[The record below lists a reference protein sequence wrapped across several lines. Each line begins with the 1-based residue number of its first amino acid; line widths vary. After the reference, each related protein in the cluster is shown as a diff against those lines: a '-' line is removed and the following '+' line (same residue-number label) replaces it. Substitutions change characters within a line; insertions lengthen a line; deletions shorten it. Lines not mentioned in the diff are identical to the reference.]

1 MKKKLYLLILIIAIF
16 ISGCSGDRSG
26 YIKYSYEFL
35 GAFDTVVQFI
45 GYAKTRDEFEKM
57 AEIVEKRF
65 LELHKLYDI
74 YNDYEGIN
82 NVKTINDNAGIKP
95 VEVSREII
103 DLILFSKE
111 WYNKTNKKCNIA
123 MGAVLSIWHDYREE
137 GINDPENAKV
147 PPLDI
152 LRRHTNIP
160 IRKR

>member
-45 GYAKTRDEFEKM
+45 GYAKTQDEFEKM

-103 DLILFSKE
+103 DLILFQRNGIIKQIKNVILLWE
-111 WYNKTNKKCNIA
+111 
-123 MGAVLSIWHDYREE
+123 LSCRS
-137 GINDPENAKV
+137 GMTTA
-147 PPLDI
+147 
-152 LRRHTNIP
+152 
-160 IRKR
+160 RKA